1 MAEFLRQLARKYS
14 ADMDSLGRLC
24 FIFPNKRAVAFFGK
38 YLSEEV
44 SARGHASLAP
54 ACFTMNDFF
63 CRITGGHKADRI
75 LQLLLLYRCY
85 SGLVKNPEPLDDF
98 LYWGG
103 VMLSDFDDVDKY
115 LADPEK
121 LWKNVEEFKDM
132 QDLSFL
138 SDDQKAAILEFIG
151 HFDGKGEVKND
162 FLRIWNILLPLY
174 RSFGESLAAEGL
186 CYEGMMYRSLAEEL
200 ETVSV
205 KDVLARSFSPDTR
218 FVFAGLNALN
228 ECEKKLLS
236 RMKDARIADFC
247 WDWESP
253 EIKDPE
259 NKSSFFMAR
268 NVERFGQDLETDSS
282 GLQRPEIN
290 ILSVPSSIGQAK
302 QLPRI
307 LERIGGEHD
316 IRTAIVL
323 PDEGLL
329 VPVLNSIPSGTEK
342 INVTMG
348 YPMKGSEWLGLMNMT
363 GALQL
368 GIREGDGGPSFYHRH
383 VRAIFSNG
391 VFRSAITPGERK
403 IVEDVKGGGKFYV
416 PASEFASGGLLQAIF
431 TKAEDKAAYLKNVIL
446 ELAHAIR
453 EDKARAMELEFAM
466 HTYQAVTRL
475 QELAPPVAD
484 KTWWKLLWQL
494 LSTDSVPFEGEPL
507 EGMQIMG
514 PLETRALDFD
524 NLIILSCN
532 EGMFPRKSV
541 ASSFIPPELRKGF
554 GLPTYEFQDSIWAY
568 YFYRLLQRARK
579 VWLVFDSRT
588 EGVRS
593 GEESRYIKQLGMIY
607 GFNLNRFVVSSPVR
621 GLEIPDSIPKTD
633 EDMEVLSSPGFHLS
647 ASSVRQYLNCPAAF
661 LYGSVKGLKEP
672 DEIEENLDAGMLG
685 SVLHTVMHALY
696 SENPEEPDEK
706 KLKALTEV
714 DGSRIRVLL
723 KDDDGLRRQVRMRI
737 RQQLG
742 GAPEVTGRNL
752 VYEEILCRYAAQILR
767 RDLELLGKK
776 KLGSFRILGLE
787 KYRECTIGGFRF
799 VGYIDRLDSFEPG
812 TVRIVDYKTG
822 HVEDSEMEIT
832 DENAGKVLD
841 ALFGSDN
848 SKRPGIALQLYIYD
862 RLMDGATGGKQ
873 VLHSIYQ
880 TQRLFVEEVR
890 TGSVSRVFSEGLEPK
905 LLGILD
911 EIRDRDTAW
920 KRTPNP
926 DDCKWCDFKNICGR

>member
-1 MAEFLRQLARKYS
+1 MAEFLRQLARKYG
-14 ADMDSLGRLC
+14 AEADSLGRLC

-44 SARGHASLAP
+44 AGRNRAFLAP

-63 CRITGGHKADRI
+63 CRITGDHKADRI
-75 LQLLLLYRCY
+75 LLLLRLYKCY
-85 SGLVKNPEPLDDF
+85 GSIVKNPEPLDDF

-121 LWKNVEEFKDM
+121 LWKNVQEFKDM

-138 SDDQKAAILEFIG
+138 SEDQRKAILEFIG
-151 HFDGKGEVKND
+151 HFDGKGQVKKD

-174 RSFGESLAAEGL
+174 TSFRESLSAEGL
-186 CYEGMMYRSLAEEL
+186 CYEGMMYRKLAREL

-205 KDVLARSFSPDTR
+205 TDILSRRFAPGTR

-236 RMKDARIADFC
+236 HMKDAGIADFC

-259 NKSSFFMAR
+259 NKSSFFIAG
-268 NVERFGQDLETDSS
+268 NVSRFGQDLEPGSS
-282 GLQRPEIN
+282 GLERPEIN
-290 ILSVPSSIGQAK
+290 ILSVPSSTGQAK
-302 QLPRI
+302 QLPLI
-307 LERIGGEHD
+307 LERLGREHG
-316 IRTAIVL
+316 IRTAVVL
-323 PDEGLL
+323 PDESLL
-329 VPVLNSIPSGTEK
+329 VPVLNSIPAGIEK

-348 YPMKGSEWLGLMNMT
+348 YPMKGSEWFSLLNLA

-368 GIREGDGGPSFYHRH
+368 GMREDASGPAFYHRH
-383 VRAIFSNG
+383 VSAIFSNG
-391 VFRSAITPGERK
+391 VFRSAITPEEQKLAR
-403 IVEDVKGGGKFYV
+403 DVKEAGKFYV

-431 TKAEDKAAYLKNVIL
+431 CKAEDKAAYLKNIIL
-446 ELAHAIR
+446 LLARAFR
-453 EDKARAMELEFAM
+453 ENSARAMELEFAM
-466 HTYQAVTRL
+466 HSYQTVTRL

-494 LSTDSVPFEGEPL
+494 LATDSVPFQGEPL

-524 NLIILSCN
+524 NLVILSCN
-532 EGMFPRKSV
+532 EGTFPRKSV

-568 YFYRLLQRARK
+568 YFYRLIQRARK

-607 GFNLNRFVVSSPVR
+607 GFKLNRFVVSSPVK
-621 GLEIPDSIPKTD
+621 GLEIPAGIPKTA
-633 EDMEVLSSPGFHLS
+633 EDLQVLSSPGFHLS

-661 LYGSVKGLKEP
+661 LYGSVKGLEEP
-672 DEIEENLDAGMLG
+672 DEIEENLDSGMLG
-685 SVLHTVMHALY
+685 SVLHAVMHALY
-696 SENPEEPDEK
+696 SENPEEEDEK
-706 KLKALTEV
+706 KLKALQEV
-714 DGSRIRVLL
+714 DRSRLRELL
-723 KDDDGLRRQVRMRI
+723 KDDGALHSQVRMRI
-737 RQQLG
+737 RRQLG

-752 VYEEILCRYAAQILR
+752 VYEEIICRYAERILR
-767 RDLELLGKK
+767 RDLELLEKK
-776 KLGSFRILGLE
+776 KLSSFKIIGLE

-799 VGYIDRLDSFEPG
+799 VGFIDRLDSFEPG
-812 TVRIVDYKTG
+812 TMRIVDYKTG

-832 DENAGKVLD
+832 DDNAGKVLD
-841 ALFGSDN
+841 ALFGTDN

-862 RLMDGATGGKQ
+862 RLMDGATGGRQ

-890 TGSVSRVFSEGLEPK
+890 TCGVSRVFTEGLEPR
-905 LLGILD
+905 LAGILD
-911 EIRDRDTAW
+911 EIRDPETPWR
-920 KRTPNP
+920 RTPDP